1 MKMNDV
7 LKTIATRYSCRDFTG
22 DKVEQEK
29 LEAIALAALQAP
41 SAMNRQPW
49 KVIVIKDKS
58 LLDEMDASV
67 MDMLSKQEDKTIYDR
82 MMSRGG
88 KLFYNAP
95 CMFVI
100 AKQEGKDLDCGI
112 VTENIALA
120 SSSMGLG
127 NCICGMFRMVFE
139 TEKAEYY
146 KEMIIPGGYELGMS
160 VLVGYSANN
169 EGTPHPADT
178 SKITYIG

>member
-1 MKMNDV
+1 MNEV
-7 LKTIATRYSCRDFTG
+7 LKTIATRYSCRGFTG

-29 LEAIALAALQAP
+29 LEAIALAAVQAP
-41 SAMNRQPW
+41 SAVNKQPW
-49 KVIVIKDKS
+49 KIIVIKDKG

-100 AKQEGKDLDCGI
+100 AKLAGKDLDCGI

-120 SSSMGLG
+120 ASSLGLG

-139 TEKAEYY
+139 TEKADSY

-160 VLVGYSANN
+160 VLVGYPTDC
-169 EGTPHPADT
+169 EGTPHSADS